1 MHENA
6 AGRRVRAAAQSNSK
20 ISRRTMNHFS
30 EPENAALATVL
41 CWLVNFVLVG
51 VTEFVTGPFCLSQTI
66 LICCL
71 SPVTVAYA
79 WLQVAGGGRPLV
91 GLLSLH

>member
-1 MHENA
+1 
-6 AGRRVRAAAQSNSK
+6 
-20 ISRRTMNHFS
+20 MNHFS

-71 SPVTVAYA
+71 SPVTVA
-79 WLQVAGGGRPLV
+79 
-91 GLLSLH
+91 